1 LDYLV
6 LYRKWRPLRFEEITG
21 QEIPVKILTNSI
33 KKSSIHHAYLFCGP
47 RGVGKTTTARILAMA
62 LNCENGIT
70 TTPCGKCKSCTAIIS
85 GGSLDVVEIDAAS
98 HRGINEIR
106 DLRERVKYAPLQS
119 RFKVYIIDEVHML
132 TQEAFNALLKTL
144 EEPPQH
150 VIFVLATTDPQ
161 RLPETILSRC
171 LRINFNAISEEDIV
185 KQLKKIAQAENLK
198 IGEDL
203 LYRIALKA
211 RGSLRDAEVYLE
223 QLLVWGE
230 GIDWETISQILR
242 EPDDQEMDAFA
253 EALKKGD
260 GKKAILLFNEW
271 IDRGF
276 SSENIYY
283 SLVTY
288 FRNMLVFALTGEE
301 KLARVSSQRS
311 ARLKEL
317 LQGFPAQQIQ
327 KILKDFQEI
336 EVLLRHS
343 LNPQIVL
350 ELHILQTAQ
359 ELSKGPEVAAR
370 NPSSLQ
376 AESVQKPQKS
386 GKMQHSSEH
395 PQDSFKAHWQE
406 ILKTVKNEK
415 ISLYAFLQAAECK
428 LENETSMVLSFA
440 PCYQFHKESVE
451 RNDNLSFL
459 KEICQKITGK
469 RLLIKC
475 VIDEKATPVAL
486 EDFSKEEKGQPNQ
499 FSPAKSTSQTK
510 ATESTVF
517 SSPSNNGAFS
527 LSEVCEMFSG
537 LLVGYSSKDHMK
549 GGLEDAELQESS

>member
-1 LDYLV
+1 MDYLV
-6 LYRKWRPLRFEEITG
+6 LYRKWRPLRFEEIAG

-62 LNCENGIT
+62 LNCEKGVT
-70 TTPCGKCKSCTAIIS
+70 TTPCGKCKNCTAIIS

-106 DLRERVKYAPLQS
+106 DLRERIKYAPLQC

-161 RLPETILSRC
+161 RLPDTILSRC

-185 KQLKKIAQAENLK
+185 KQLKKIAQAENLD

-211 RGSLRDAEVYLE
+211 KGSLRDAEVYLE

-230 GIDWETISQILR
+230 EINWETVSQILR
-242 EPDDQEMDAFA
+242 EPDDQEMDDFV
-253 EALKKGD
+253 EALKRGD
-260 GKKAILLFNEW
+260 EKRAIVIFNGW
-271 IDRGF
+271 IDKGF

-283 SLVTY
+283 SLLAY
-288 FRNMLVFALTGEE
+288 FRNLLIFALTGE
-301 KLARVSSQRS
+301 KRLAHVSPQRS
-311 ARLKEL
+311 VKLKEL
-317 LQGFPAQQIQ
+317 LQDFSIQQIQ

-336 EVLLRHS
+336 EALLRHS

-350 ELHILQTAQ
+350 ELRILQIAQ
-359 ELSKGPEVAAR
+359 ELSKGKERAEGSVPLTS
-370 NPSSLQ
+370 P
-376 AESVQKPQKS
+376 ESVSKPEQNEKVPPA
-386 GKMQHSSEH
+386 SER
-395 PQDSFKAHWQE
+395 PQDPFRVHWQE
-406 ILKTVKNEK
+406 ILKTIKNEK

-428 LENETSMVLSFA
+428 LENENNVVLSFA

-451 RNDNLSFL
+451 RSDNLSLL

-469 RLLIKC
+469 NLLIKC
-475 VIDEKATPVAL
+475 VIDESVTSAAL
-486 EDFSKEEKGQPNQ
+486 ENPSKPQKNPLNEPSTTRPTPQTRVMEKTPT
-499 FSPAKSTSQTK
+499 P
-510 ATESTVF
+510 
-517 SSPSNNGAFS
+517 PSNNGALS

>member
-1 LDYLV
+1 MDYLV

-242 EPDDQEMDAFA
+242 EPDDQEMDAFT

-370 NPSSLQ
+370 NPSS
-376 AESVQKPQKS
+376 
-386 GKMQHSSEH
+386 
-395 PQDSFKAHWQE
+395 
-406 ILKTVKNEK
+406 
-415 ISLYAFLQAAECK
+415 
-428 LENETSMVLSFA
+428 
-440 PCYQFHKESVE
+440 
-451 RNDNLSFL
+451 
-459 KEICQKITGK
+459 
-469 RLLIKC
+469 
-475 VIDEKATPVAL
+475 
-486 EDFSKEEKGQPNQ
+486 
-499 FSPAKSTSQTK
+499 
-510 ATESTVF
+510 
-517 SSPSNNGAFS
+517 
-527 LSEVCEMFSG
+527 
-537 LLVGYSSKDHMK
+537 
-549 GGLEDAELQESS
+549 